1 MQSDDNID
9 SQIIILPRIPPNI
22 RFVKGRIIRTG
33 YTDFS
38 TPQSHGGKKI
48 ALKDGAEY

>member
-1 MQSDDNID
+1 MQSDDNVD
-9 SQIIILPRIPPNI
+9 SQIIMLPRIPPNI
-22 RFVKGRIIRTG
+22 RFVKGKIMRTG

-48 ALKDGAEY
+48 ALEDGAEY